1 MHVRSPQSLALS
13 IILPISLMG
22 MSVAP
27 AHAQPAHRTPSHAHA
42 SRTEQVRETVSAKL
56 TASHGATELTER
68 GSVHGTFNCPVT
80 INIKLSYTKAS
91 IGFSC
96 GSVLAGNGTTAFY
109 VSGETGHF
117 HGTLVITR
125 GSGHYHRSA
134 GSRLNIA
141 GTLRR
146 GSYVLSAQV
155 SGPMSV

>member
-1 MHVRSPQSLALS
+1 MHVRSPQSLAVS
-13 IILPISLMG
+13 IVLPISLIG

-27 AHAQPAHRTPSHAHA
+27 AQAQPGRLAPLHAHA

-56 TASHGATELTER
+56 TASHRATELTER
-68 GSVHGTFNCPVT
+68 GSVRGTFSCPVT
-80 INIKLSYTKAS
+80 INITLSYTKAK

-109 VSGETGHF
+109 VSGETGYF

-134 GSRLNIA
+134 GSRLNIT
-141 GTLRR
+141 GTLHR